1 MVPLRALF
9 VRFSRRVR
17 SRRYLRPCFGQWC
30 SRTSTMSLSRS
41 EEMHRLTENV
51 YKVSYP
57 PHAPSRPPGA
67 VPGPSVVLPALPRGP
82 SASPA
87 EIGSGPLAPTASR
100 FPRAPFSA
108 SACAAAGAFGSE
120 LSRGADADCGVR
132 GLRGS
137 GAAAARRPAPRGG
150 PAGHGYASLGHFFL
164 NRLSLSTTPSRWM
177 WPGGRS
183 RAGRFDG

>member
-1 MVPLRALF
+1 MII
-9 VRFSRRVR
+9 
-17 SRRYLRPCFGQWC
+17 SRRYLRPWFGQWC

-51 YKVSYP
+51 YKVSYE

-67 VPGPSVVLPALPRGP
+67 VPGPSGVLPALPRRP
-82 SASPA
+82 SAGPA
-87 EIGSGPLAPTASR
+87 EVGLGPLAPTASCC
-100 FPRAPFSA
+100 PRAPFRA
-108 SACAAAGAFGSE
+108 PSACAGAGAFGPE
-120 LSRGADADCGVR
+120 LSRGADCGVR

-137 GAAAARRPAPRGG
+137 GATAARRPAPRGG
-150 PAGHGYASLGHFFL
+150 PTGHGYASLGHFFL